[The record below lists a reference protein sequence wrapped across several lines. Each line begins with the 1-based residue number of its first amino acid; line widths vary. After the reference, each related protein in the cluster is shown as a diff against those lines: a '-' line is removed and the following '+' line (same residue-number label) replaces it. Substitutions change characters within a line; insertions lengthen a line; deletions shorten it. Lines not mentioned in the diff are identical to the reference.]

1 MSIRVAILS
10 SVKPN
15 VQDRLMAFLEENL
28 PAVRNFCGCL
38 DVAVLLSPDK
48 TRMLFDEQWLDR
60 AHHQAYIASIEKNGV
75 LHALAS
81 FLEAPPEILYLES
94 VAI

>member
-10 SVKPN
+10 TVKPD
-15 VQDRLMAFLEENL
+15 VQERLMAFLEENL
-28 PAVRNFCGCL
+28 PAVRGFSGCL
-38 DVAVLLSPDK
+38 EVAVLLSPDK
-48 TRMLFDEQWLDR
+48 TRMLFDELWLDR
-60 AHHQAYIASIEKNGV
+60 THHQAYIASIEKNGV

-81 FLEAPPEILYLES
+81 FLEAPPDILYFDP

>member
-10 SVKPN
+10 KVKPGA
-15 VQDRLMAFLEENL
+15 QERLIAFLEENL
-28 PAVRNFCGCL
+28 PAVRSFSGCFQ
-38 DVAVLLSPDK
+38 VAVLLSPDK
-48 TRMLFDEQWLDR
+48 TQMLFDEEWYDL
-60 AHHQAYIASIEKNGV
+60 AHHEAYIASIEKNGV

-81 FLEAPPEILYLES
+81 YLEAPPEILYFDP